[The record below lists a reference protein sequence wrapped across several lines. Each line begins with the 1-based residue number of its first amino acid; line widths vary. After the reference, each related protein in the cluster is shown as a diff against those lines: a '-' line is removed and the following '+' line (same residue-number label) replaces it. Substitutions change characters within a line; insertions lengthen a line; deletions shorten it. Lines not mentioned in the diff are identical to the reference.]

1 MKIYKREVWSTR
13 VGVILAMSATSI
25 GLGNFVRFPAQ
36 IAKSEIGGSFM
47 IPYFISLLI
56 LGIPLLWVEWTIGRY
71 GGKRGQGT
79 HPFIF
84 HKIWKNKYSKYLG
97 VFGLSIPILIASYY
111 TYVVSWNLGY
121 AFFSLIGSYV
131 NKDKTIFLQNFI
143 GTNNPD
149 LNISILSLI
158 PYILTFILLYIV
170 LSKGIKGGIE
180 KFNNFFM
187 PLLLIIGIILAL
199 RVISLGPDIFK
210 GLSFIWEPNY
220 KYLLDWKIW
229 ILAAGQIFFTLSIG
243 QEISVYASY
252 LREEDDIA
260 LGPLTQ
266 TSINEFAEVIIGGTI
281 AIPVILFFSGTI
293 KPEMMEGYNIAFI
306 AMPMVLEKMTFGNF
320 FGTLWFLL
328 LFIAGI
334 TTILASCQSFITFLK
349 DNFNYT
355 NKKSTILT
363 LFIVFILSLPPI
375 LWYNKGVF
383 DEVDFWVGAL
393 FLVIISLIEVIMFAW
408 IMGIDKAWEE
418 LNKGAKMKIP
428 SIFKYV
434 VKYVTP
440 LFLIFMLVSWSIT
453 DAPYFIAKANIYIW
467 IERVLI
473 VCTFAFLTYIIYK
486 AHKINEN
493 L

>member
-1 MKIYKREVWSTR
+1 MKVNKREVWSTR

-121 AFFSLIGSYV
+121 AFFSLIGSYID
-131 NKDKTIFLQNFI
+131 KDKTLFLQNFI
-143 GTNNPD
+143 GTNNAD

-210 GLSFIWEPNY
+210 GLAFIWEPNY

-229 ILAAGQIFFTLSIG
+229 IIAAGQIFFTLSIG

-306 AMPMVLEKMTFGNF
+306 AMPMVLEKMAFGNF

-363 LFIVFILSLPPI
+363 LLIVFILSLPPI

-393 FLVIISLIEVIMFAW
+393 FLVIIGLIEVIMFAW

-418 LNKGAKMKIP
+418 LHKGAKMKIP
-428 SIFKYV
+428 NIFKYV

-440 LFLIFMLVSWSIT
+440 LFLILMLVAWSIT

-467 IERVLI
+467 IERILI
-473 VCTFAFLTYIIYK
+473 IGTFAFLSYIIYK
-486 AHKINEN
+486 AHKINET

>member
-1 MKIYKREVWSTR
+1 MKDYKREVWSTR

-121 AFFSLIGSYV
+121 AFFTLIGSYID
-131 NKDKTIFLQNFI
+131 KDKTLFLQNFI
-143 GTNNPD
+143 GTNNAD

-158 PYILTFILLYIV
+158 PYILTFILLYII

-210 GLSFIWEPNY
+210 GLAFIWEPNY
-220 KYLLDWKIW
+220 RYLLDWKIW
-229 ILAAGQIFFTLSIG
+229 IMAAGQIFFTLSIG

-281 AIPVILFFSGTI
+281 AIPVILYFSGTI

-306 AMPMVLEKMTFGNF
+306 AMPMVLEKMAFGSL
-320 FGTLWFLL
+320 FGSLWFLL
-328 LFIAGI
+328 LFLAGI

-363 LFIVFILSLPPI
+363 LLIVFILSLPPI

-428 SIFKYV
+428 NIFKYV

-440 LFLIFMLVSWSIT
+440 LFLILMLVSWSIT
-453 DAPYFIAKANIYIW
+453 DAPHFIAKANIYIW
-467 IERVLI
+467 IERILI
-473 VCTFAFLTYIIYK
+473 IGTFAFLSYIIYK

>member
-1 MKIYKREVWSTR
+1 MKDYKREVWSTR

-97 VFGLSIPILIASYY
+97 VFGLSIPVLIASYY

-131 NKDKTIFLQNFI
+131 DKDKTLFLQNFI
-143 GTNNPD
+143 GTNNAD
-149 LNISILSLI
+149 LNISIFSLI
-158 PYILTFILLYIV
+158 PYLLTLFLLYIV

-187 PLLLIIGIILAL
+187 PLLFIIGIILTI
-199 RVISLGPDIFK
+199 RVVLLGPNIFK
-210 GLSFIWEPNY
+210 GLAYIWEPNY
-220 KYLLDWKIW
+220 SHLLDWKIW
-229 ILAAGQIFFTLSIG
+229 IMAAGQIFFTLSIG

-266 TSINEFAEVIIGGTI
+266 TSLNEFAEVIIGGTI
-281 AIPVILFFSGTI
+281 AIPVIFYFMGSI
-293 KPEMMEGYNIAFI
+293 QPEMMEGYNIAFI
-306 AMPMVLEKMTFGNF
+306 AMPMVLEKMAFGSV
-320 FGTLWFLL
+320 FGALWFLL
-328 LFIAGI
+328 LFLAGI

-363 LFIVFILSLPPI
+363 LLIVFILSLPPI

-428 SIFKYV
+428 NIFKYV

-440 LFLIFMLVSWSIT
+440 LFLILMLVSWSIS

-467 IERVLI
+467 IERILI
-473 VCTFAFLTYIIYK
+473 IGTFTFLSYIIYK

>member
-1 MKIYKREVWSTR
+1 MKNLKREVWSTR
-13 VGVILAMSATSI
+13 IGVILAMSATSI

-56 LGIPLLWVEWTIGRY
+56 LGIPLLWVEWTLGRY
-71 GGKRGQGT
+71 GGKGGQGT

-84 HKIWKNKYSKYLG
+84 HRIWKNKFSKYLG
-97 VFGLSIPILIASYY
+97 VFGLSAPILIASYY
-111 TYVVSWNLGY
+111 TYIVSWNLGY
-121 AFFSLIGSYV
+121 ALFSLIGSY
-131 NKDKTIFLQNFI
+131 KGQDKTLFLQNFI
-143 GTNNPD
+143 GTDNVNI
-149 LNISILSLI
+149 NISLLSLI
-158 PYILTFILLYIV
+158 PYLLTLILLYIV

-180 KFNNFFM
+180 KFNNFFI
-187 PLLLIIGIILAL
+187 PLLLIIGTILAV

-210 GLSFIWEPNY
+210 GLAFIWEPNY
-220 KYLLDWKIW
+220 AYLLNWKIW

-281 AIPVILFFSGTI
+281 AIPVIFYFTGSLQ
-293 KPEMMEGYNIAFI
+293 PEMLEGYNIAFI
-306 AMPMVLEKMTFGNF
+306 AMPMVLEKVAFGNF
-320 FGTLWFLL
+320 FGMLWFLL

-349 DNFNYT
+349 DNFYFT

-363 LFIVFILSLPPI
+363 ILLVFILSLPPI

-383 DEVDFWVGAL
+383 DEVDFWAGAL
-393 FLVIISLIEVIMFAW
+393 FLVIISLIEIIMFAW
-408 IMGIDKAWEE
+408 IMGIDKAWDE

-434 VKYVTP
+434 VKYITP

-467 IERVLI
+467 IERTLI
-473 VCTFAFLTYIIYK
+473 LATFIFLIYIIHK

-493 L
+493 V